1 MFFSCSTLEILLGT
15 KLNLYY
21 QLAKEDLLLLKIDQ
35 YIDFSF
41 IVDKVKA
48 YYSEIKGR
56 PSLDPLIL

>member
-1 MFFSCSTLEILLGT
+1 MFHTRNSSRHKAEFILLD
-15 KLNLYY
+15 

-41 IVDKVKA
+41 IADKVKA